1 VTKGVR
7 HRFGSSRR
15 DAVEQLETAMK
26 VRRATHADAP
36 AMALLLAQ
44 LGYPSSADMIP
55 ERLAAIEREGG
66 VVFVASADDRM
77 VGLASASRHATL
89 HAGAQVAYI
98 TALVTADDARGQ
110 GVGRSLVATIERWAR
125 ENGCTRLSVTS
136 AEHRAGAHEF
146 YPRIGMPYNG
156 RRFSKLLDAES

>member
-1 VTKGVR
+1 
-7 HRFGSSRR
+7 
-15 DAVEQLETAMK
+15 
-26 VRRATHADAP
+26 
-36 AMALLLAQ
+36 MALLLAQ
-44 LGYPSSADMIP
+44 LGYPSSADVIP
-55 ERLAAIEREGG
+55 TRLAAIEREGG
-66 VVFVASADDRM
+66 VAFVASSAEDRIL
-77 VGLASASRHATL
+77 GLATASRHATL

-98 TALVTADDARGQ
+98 TALVTADDARGH
-110 GVGRSLVATIERWAR
+110 GVGRSLVTAIEQWAR

>member
-1 VTKGVR
+1 V
-7 HRFGSSRR
+7 
-15 DAVEQLETAMK
+15 K
-26 VRRATHADAP
+26 VRRATHTDA
-36 AMALLLAQ
+36 ASIALLLGQ
-44 LGYPSSADMIP
+44 LGYPSSADVIP
-55 ERLAAIEREGG
+55 TRLVAIEREGG
-66 VVFVASADDRM
+66 VAFVASSAEDRIL
-77 VGLASASRHATL
+77 GLATASRHATL

-110 GVGRSLVATIERWAR
+110 GVGRSLVTAIEQWAR